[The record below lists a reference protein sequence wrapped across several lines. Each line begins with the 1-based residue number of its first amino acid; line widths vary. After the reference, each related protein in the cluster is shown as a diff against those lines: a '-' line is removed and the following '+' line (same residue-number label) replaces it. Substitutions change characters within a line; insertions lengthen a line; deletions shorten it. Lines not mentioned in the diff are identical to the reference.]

1 VGRTVV
7 SKAKTLGVWMNGIQV
22 GELSMSAAGSLAFGY
37 HPDWLTTPGARPIS
51 LSMPLRHQPYS
62 GQVAYNFFD
71 NLLPDNKQIRDRIQA
86 RFKAPTSH
94 PFDLLAA
101 IGMDCVGAVQIVPAD
116 EIPPDVRR
124 IEGEGLSDAQIAH
137 ILQSYRTAPLG
148 MDAGENEYF
157 RVSIAGAQEKTAL
170 LRHDDTWQR
179 PWGTTPTTHILKL
192 PIGKIE
198 HTGMDLSD
206 SCENEWLCLKI
217 AAAFGLP
224 VCHAEVA
231 AFDGTKALVVERF
244 DRKLGD
250 GWIMRLP
257 QEDMCQALGTSPN
270 IKYESDG
277 GPGIEAIM
285 RLLRQSRDA
294 SADQALFFKAQV
306 LFWLLAAIDG
316 HAKNFSIFIEPEG
329 RFRMTPLY
337 DIMSAH
343 PLIAKKQL
351 QARKIK
357 MAMALSGDNRHYL
370 WHTIYPR
377 HFISTAQQVG
387 FNVKTARSLFHEMMD
402 RVDPVISQVEAQLPD
417 GFPAAIAG
425 SILAGMKKQ
434 RDRYSGLND
443 LTGKP

>member
-1 VGRTVV
+1 MV
-7 SKAKTLGVWMNGIQV
+7 SKTRQLNVWMNGIQV
-22 GELSMSAAGSLAFGY
+22 GDLSLSGAGGLAFAY
-37 HPDWLTTPGARPIS
+37 DPDWLATPGARPIS
-51 LSMPLRHQPYS
+51 LSMPLRHQAYS

-71 NLLPDNKQIRDRIQA
+71 NLLPDNKPIRDRIQA

-116 EIPPDVRR
+116 EAPPEVRR
-124 IEGEGLSDAQIAH
+124 IEGERLSDAQIAQ
-137 ILQSYRTAPLG
+137 ILRSYQTAPLG
-148 MDAGENEYF
+148 MDAEEDEHF
-157 RVSIAGAQEKTAL
+157 RISIAGAQEKTAL
-170 LRHDDTWQR
+170 LRHDDSWQR
-179 PWGTTPTTHILKL
+179 PRGTTPTTHIFKL
-192 PIGKIE
+192 PIGRIE

-217 AAAFGLP
+217 AGAFGLP
-224 VCHAEVA
+224 VCRAEVA
-231 AFDGTKALVVERF
+231 SFDGTKALVVERF
-244 DRKLGD
+244 DRKPGD
-250 GWIMRLP
+250 GWLMRLP
-257 QEDMCQALGTSPN
+257 QEDMCQALGVSPN

-285 RLLRQSRDA
+285 RLLLGSREA
-294 SADQALFFKAQV
+294 SADRAQLFKSQV

-316 HAKNFSIFIEPEG
+316 HAKNFSVFIEPEG

-351 QARKIK
+351 QAKKIK

-377 HFISTAQQVG
+377 HFISTARQVG
-387 FNVKTARSLFHEMMD
+387 FNVKTARALFDEMMD
-402 RVDPVISQVEAQLPD
+402 KVDSVTSQVEAQLPA
-417 GFPAAIAG
+417 GFPAAIAD
-425 SILAGMKKQ
+425 SVVAGMKKQ
-434 RDRYSGLND
+434 RDRYSSL
-443 LTGKP
+443 GKSMG